1 MPEINLMLN
10 GKALIDQSTANLS
23 PWDGRVDFIAKK
35 MTPVKTPVKFVQS
48 SKKQPPTTAFGIPDS

>member
-1 MPEINLMLN
+1 MMLN

-23 PWDGRVDFIAKK
+23 PWDVRVDFIAKK